1 MSKRL
6 MIALCITAMMMLVT
20 EANAFHCN
28 FPLVHIGNSC
38 VPVGALRTDQT
49 WMPLE
54 SKADLAML
62 VNEAIANDQ
71 PIQLRIPRDKSGDQG
86 LSGKSEKVAQQ
97 EVQKMLKALNRSPD
111 SVRVLFK

>member
-6 MIALCITAMMMLVT
+6 MIALCITAMTMLVT
-20 EANAFHCN
+20 EAKAFHCR

-38 VPVGALRTDQT
+38 VPVGALRTDQSWT
-49 WMPLE
+49 PLE
-54 SKADLAML
+54 SEADLAML

-71 PIQLRIPRDKSGDQG
+71 PIQLRMPGSKPGDQG

-97 EVQKMLKALNRSPD
+97 KVQEMLKALNRAPD
-111 SVRVLFK
+111 SVRVIFK